1 MKNYEDGCPSRRFI
15 LMNNFGDRRPSQGF
29 VLIDKYIDK
38 HPSQRFLLINNYED
52 GCPRQRF
59 ALIDNYGD
67 RRPSQG
73 FPPTHTSH
81 SRTCLWAIQN
91 TTACEVSEFCAFLL
105 VARDHE
111 SISVNLFHA
120 FITLL
125 KLHTFNNFHYIKNIQ
140 LICHI
145 SNNTAP
151 INSNLYNG
159 LCFKKKTATFIYTLI
174 FSVTL
179 NENINIPKRPSGLFV
194 QKWRQ
199 HVKILAL
206 ILVGVCK

>member
-1 MKNYEDGCPSRRFI
+1 MSETKICFDRQLWRQASNSRI
-15 LMNNFGDRRPSQGF
+15 YP
-29 VLIDKYIDK
+29 YT
-38 HPSQRFLLINNYED
+38 HPIQELV
-52 GCPRQRF
+52 
-59 ALIDNYGD
+59 YGQ
-67 RRPSQG
+67 SK
-73 FPPTHTSH
+73 
-81 SRTCLWAIQN
+81 

-105 VARDHE
+105 VAREHE

-159 LCFKKKTATFIYTLI
+159 LCFKKNGNLYLYINILCDIKWKHKHPKTAVWPFRTEMAATCEDISSYPRGSLQVNWIKTCDSIEGSLPIFILERTFT
-174 FSVTL
+174 
-179 NENINIPKRPSGLFV
+179 
-194 QKWRQ
+194 
-199 HVKILAL
+199 
-206 ILVGVCK
+206 